1 MSAIS
6 VEVRVRS
13 RAWLWVVLGLFA
25 SVAFAQTN
33 LRKIGELELGVQGIS
48 ATVQPANPTIPKNTA
63 AGVRIV
69 VNTPSGAL
77 SSADVVKFLG
87 GNFEVHGE
95 LSGPGLAGTVTL
107 PFVDPN
113 GGAAPIVDPLLLPIP
128 PLSEAGDYTL
138 SNLRIV
144 VNGSPALDVS
154 PATIPVKVIDQVL
167 ITSVETRPLTLDE
180 IKAAGIVLDSSDFLG
195 FQFTIGLALQSNA
208 TTISFPVVFD
218 RKGVPIPQPLLP
230 PGPQSR
236 DQVPIPTIVPV
247 LLNLLDVNGNP
258 VAENDIKLPNGKPA
272 PVKIPSVLVIPGD
285 IGFLKQFFSAQLF
298 VANGA
303 PGGSGLVVHDVNGTI
318 NLPSGDDAVAG
329 TADDPLSLPN
339 TKDGPEPA
347 TKTVRG
353 VGADAKPGTAD
364 DVNILN
370 PGDQGQAEFI
380 LRGEKEGFHQISF
393 NIQGILEGLAT
404 GPVGVSGLA
413 QGGVLVRN
421 PFFDL
426 TFAVPAIVR
435 NGEQFK
441 VYVTVKNL
449 SQSIANAVNL
459 TIDSSRLSG
468 ATLLSD
474 PTQFINT
481 IAGGGATTLTY
492 VFKSRRTGQ
501 VVASYLHFDTT
512 DGSTGEL
519 KFTLGV
525 GERGIP
531 LSPDTL
537 VLPSSVENLPQSVI
551 DAAML
556 VLGEGWSI
564 ANAPNGTLPPNV
576 IRTNKS
582 VVTQKAL
589 ALAEAGLRAGLGQPM
604 QDALRD
610 LLADFYGGKPLDAGF
625 DQLLRSTQGGQN
637 FERAVGAALAGAVS
651 STGGALNFQNDLTSV
666 FASGPDFISFALAS
680 GTGAPPVGFTLTD
693 GNGNVARQ
701 LGSVTPL
708 PNDIPG
714 FGQVP
719 LSNMDAAPVLG
730 LLTTPAVFPYTL
742 QLTGTGS
749 GTVDLAISMPHGDG
763 NVIRGQISGVP
774 MTLGMRA
781 RVKLDSAQ
789 PDRLILELDTNNDG
803 SFATQ
808 QPLSTTTV
816 APQGPRFVSA
826 TIIGPETLPGASSL
840 GVQLALLFDRVVDA
854 TSAQLTTNY
863 QMPANA
869 IQKARS
875 QLSGRIVVAN
885 LQQPEGPYVPSS
897 VTVSG
902 IADARGAT
910 GIGGTVPLQTKIEDP
925 GAVVLGRVFNAD
937 GTPVSTAVVTY
948 STVPPADCA
957 AEADELPVGVS
968 SVPVSAD
975 GRYEFRYV
983 RQDSCGMPFQISTQ
997 DPNTGGLRQLS
1008 NFVRIPGQQLLMDIP
1023 ILGKGSVAGTVHD
1036 LSGNPVPAAAVV
1048 VLSQTDTQIG
1058 AQTTADGNGHYSV
1071 SGVTVGPVSVQAGK
1085 GNSIGRSAGSI
1096 TRAGNTATIDVT
1108 LDSGQLSVS
1117 GSLQKQENGVTT
1129 PVPNWPVVYSISDP
1143 IQGTIPVGVVNTD
1156 AAGNF
1161 SFSSVPTGNFTISS
1175 QLTANDRGS
1184 ITGFATANQNLTG
1197 QNITIVINTANQGT
1211 VTGKISMPDGSP
1223 AGGVVV
1229 LSGVTGV
1236 LSNADGTYTLPG
1248 LPVRSG
1254 SQTISAATR
1263 DGLRSGSTTVSIT
1276 VPGQTFANANIVLSG
1291 LGTAKFTVLDSSGRP
1306 VANQNVALLSGACPF
1321 ACGCDPKAT
1330 GPDGVVTF
1338 SGLPVGQVSAVAIS
1352 SSFDVSRAS
1361 ASIVADGTTGF
1372 GVLRFAGTGSVTGNV
1387 LAPDGAPVFGA
1398 DIALTSNVFDQDS
1411 CSLVQGLSQR
1421 ISTDL
1426 SGNFHFSNV
1435 RVGQIGVTASQIFF
1449 PTQVGAQGAISSA
1462 GQTVNFNLKLVN
1474 TISGVLSGTVFLPD
1488 GITPAGAGV
1497 EVTAN
1502 GPLPDVT
1509 VTTDANSHFKFAKI
1523 FPEGTYKVTARDPIS
1538 GGVVQDTLFLRAAQ
1552 DMAHDLR
1559 LKGRGTVTVQVVD
1572 GSNQPVD
1579 TAFVKLT
1586 ETNFPNSVQEDAVQP
1601 ANQGR
1606 VTFEQVFEGPFTI
1619 EVSDI
1624 VGRGGRTASILPNAG
1639 ATVNVVVQLTTTG
1652 TVRGHF
1658 LMPDS
1663 SPIPFGTVRL
1673 LANGRQI
1680 GQLTTD
1686 GNADPGAFSFTFVP
1700 AGPVRLE
1707 AQDPVTART
1716 GVAAGSIT
1724 TDGQILVLDV
1734 VAQGLGT
1741 VTGLVTLNGAPEPG
1755 ASVDV
1760 FSGSYHAT
1768 TLADA
1773 TGRYLISGVPEGHIT
1788 ANASLQNGFLAGTA
1802 SSTLVG
1808 DGSQLNLD
1816 VALRGSGSLSG
1827 QVLQA
1832 DGVTPAPASLVTV
1845 QVGGQGGGTQSV
1857 TTDPNGNF
1865 SFAIVP
1871 AGTASIAVTVLGSI
1885 DQAKSS
1891 IEILSGSTVQAA
1903 IRLNGIG
1910 SISGHTLDS
1919 LGNPVK
1925 GHISVSGTGAFPY
1938 SFVIDSSTDGSFS
1951 LPQVLAG
1958 TFTASLSVQ
1967 SAITLFGSTS
1977 SSVLPNQNTDITIQ
1991 VQPSGTVIGTV
2002 FRSDGV
2008 TPAAGA
2014 NVTLILDRGGSVVVQ
2029 SQTDGTFTAQGIPIG
2044 GFTVRVNDPVSTGQA
2059 LVQGASIAANGQ
2071 TFDLGRIVLNDS
2083 PLAVVSFD
2091 PADGATG
2098 EPTNQPIKIS
2108 FSNPL
2113 QSLSGISFTAN
2124 GSNLFLS
2131 GSLSTDGK
2139 LATFTGTLPDSSQI
2153 VVTVSSS
2160 VSDIFGRHPAQTTT
2174 ATFQT
2179 VDLKPP
2185 FVASIVPANGA
2196 IQVPATSTIAVNFSE
2211 PLAATTNLTGLVV
2224 VTGPSGVVSGS
2235 TVLATST
2242 LAVFT
2247 PASPLPTNASFT
2259 VTVNGAKD
2267 LSGNVQTTPFVST
2280 FATVDTIAP
2289 VLQVTFPANGAF
2301 ITSARP
2307 TISISTTDV
2316 VSGVNTASVTITLD
2330 GQQVATGTLTFTPA
2344 TNLTD
2349 GPHTLSV
2356 SVADRAGN
2364 VSSASTT
2371 FNVDTLPPSVPVISG
2386 VTENQV
2392 LSGLVS
2398 ISATAT
2404 DANGVNHIDVLLDNS
2419 VLFSLT
2425 GPAFQHTVNTALLS
2439 EGSHRISA
2447 RAIDNA
2453 GNTGPASAPIDV
2465 VINNQQLTVS
2475 ITSPAPTSRFR
2486 NSVTVAASASEPVQ
2500 KIDFTLG
2507 TQTFSVAALPFQ
2519 AIFDLSA
2526 VPEGN
2531 QTISVTATGFAGET
2545 AVSSVTIVVDRT
2557 PPAVNATLIAA
2568 FPPSN
2573 GISNV
2578 VGQSG
2583 ATEAG
2588 ALVRITNT
2596 VTSAQVTTTAATN
2609 GSFSVNISGAVGDLL
2624 SLTATDAVG
2633 NTSAA
2638 ITFSIRS
2645 VPPLPP
2651 VVQVQ
2656 PADGSVTV
2664 PTNVH
2669 VVVRFASTV
2678 SSSAVVSGTLK
2689 LLQGTTNVPGSVVLS
2704 ADGLSLTFTPNAT
2717 LAGLTLYT
2725 VAVQDVAGGQ
2735 TSPQF
2740 QSSFTTDVAK
2750 DLTAP
2755 TVLHI
2760 NPENGAT
2767 GVPIN
2772 SAVTALFSKQ
2782 MDPGSLTSTTFQL
2795 QDTLTSVFVAGI
2807 VQVNPDGR
2815 SASVVPTSPL
2825 PAGHRLNVFLRSG
2838 ITDSAGNLL
2847 SAVTFSFT
2855 TSFVNDT
2862 APPALVAVNPPDQSS
2877 GVATN
2882 TPITLQFSEPI
2893 SSVSAQNGIQLLV
2906 GGQPVTGSV
2915 SLSSGNSIATL
2926 VPTAALLPNTAYTV
2940 SVAASISDFAG
2951 NQISNARSTTFVTG
2965 AASDA
2970 VRPSVALVDPV
2981 NNAVGVGTNTV
2992 VRLQFSERINAIS
3005 VNSGT
3010 LQMTRNQDGVFL
3022 AASAITASADGL
3034 SATWSGPLA
3043 PSTQYQVRW
3052 VTNGIT
3058 DLAGQGINGG
3068 SSLFSTAQ
3076 GTDTVAPLLAAT
3088 SPANGASAVAVNTR
3102 VIVQFNEAM
3111 ETVGIGQPFT
3121 VTGGGTTVSGS
3132 VSANANRTALIFTP
3146 SSLLAPSTV
3155 YSVTVNGLQD
3165 LAGNAAATV
3174 AFSFTTGTS
3183 AVADTTRP
3191 SFVSINPPFASTNV
3205 ATVNGAVITF
3215 TPAGPLPGNTVINT
3229 FVNSTVLDLAGNP
3242 ANAFSGGFTTGAG
3255 TTDTAVPQV
3264 VSVSPQNGAIGIGP
3278 NAQVVLTFSEPL
3290 NANTVNNNTFA
3301 LLSNGVNLGAGV
3313 SRSGDNQTVV
3323 LSTGTLPAGSV
3334 VTVVATRDVQDLAGN
3349 HLVDFQSTFSTA
3361 AAVDTVHPFIASQR
3375 PGVGATNVGV
3385 NSTIVLY
3392 ANESLNAGTV
3402 AGALH
3407 VVQNGAVVA
3416 GTVQV
3421 GNNGQTIEFVPA
3433 GPFAGSALIEIT
3445 LDSTAQDLDGVALNT
3460 YQASFRTAADAA
3472 TVATGIV
3479 NSAPVN
3485 GTTGVPLNAVISVQM
3500 SRAVNITTVNGSSF
3514 AVRDNTTNVFIG
3526 GQTYAQSAD
3535 GTTVTFVPP
3544 GALTANR
3551 NYTVFFSQ
3559 FQAVRDVAGN
3569 AIGLL
3574 QFSFT
3579 TGTDTATVGPQVVLV
3594 SPPNG
3599 ASNIGVNANVR
3610 VRFNVPINPI
3620 TVNAAT
3626 IQIAN
3631 GTQVAVPETV
3641 FFSNNEQ
3648 DVVLVLHEPLPA
3660 NTQMT
3665 VTVSGVSDLAGN
3677 PVVPSVTHF
3686 TTTVAPDVAVPV
3698 AIALSPGSGFTNVG
3712 TNTAISVQLN
3722 EPVDFGAVNGSSFAV
3737 RDNATNVFI
3746 GGQSYTLSP
3755 DGTLVNFVAPG
3766 PLATGHSY
3774 TVFFSQF
3781 QGVTDYAGNA
3791 AGISQFSF
3799 TTSFTPDTTIP
3810 QVVGV
3815 SPADTTG
3822 QAPLNTQVVIAFN
3835 EPVQGSSIG
3844 QVTLSSGGG
3853 QVVVQRT
3860 LSNGNRTL
3868 TLTPVNP
3875 LSVNTVYTVRVAGV
3889 QDLGSNT
3896 LVAPVTTSF
3905 STGTEADLI
3914 RPSVVVVDPVNNAV
3928 GVGTNTVVR
3937 LQFSERIN
3945 AITATNS
3952 TLQILQNSTGT
3963 QIPVSVSVSADGLTA
3978 SLTAALSPSTQY
3990 QVRWVTNGITDL
4002 AGQGINGGSSLFTTA
4017 QGTDTV
4023 APLLAATSPANGA
4036 NAVAVNARVIVQFN
4050 EAMEAVGIGQPFTV
4064 TGGGTT
4070 VSGSVSANANRTALI
4085 FTPSSLL
4092 APSTVYSVTVNGL
4105 QDLAGNAA
4113 ATVAFSFT
4121 TGTSAVADT
4130 GEWSGDHVHAG
4141 RAVAG
4146 EHGD

>member
-1 MSAIS
+1 M
-6 VEVRVRS
+6 RS

-25 SVAFAQTN
+25 NVAFSQN

-77 SSADVVKFLG
+77 SSADVAKFLG
-87 GNFEVHGE
+87 GSFEVHGE

-107 PFVDPN
+107 PVVDPN
-113 GGAAPIVDPLLLPIP
+113 GGTPIVDPLLLPIP

-138 SNLRIV
+138 SNLRII

-230 PGPQSR
+230 PGPPTR

-247 LLNLLDVNGNP
+247 LLNLTDVNGNP
-258 VAENDIKLPNGKPA
+258 VGENALKLPNGNPA

-318 NLPSGDDAVAG
+318 NLPPGDDGVVG

-353 VGADAKPGTAD
+353 VGPDAKPGTAD

-404 GPVGVSGLA
+404 GPVTVNGLA

-449 SQSIANAVNL
+449 SQSVANAVSL

-474 PTQFINT
+474 PTQLINT
-481 IAGGGATTLTY
+481 IAGGSATTLTY
-492 VFKSRRTGQ
+492 TFKSLRTGQ

-564 ANAPNGTLPPNV
+564 ANAPNGTLPPKV

-610 LLADFYGGKPLDAGF
+610 LLADFYGGQPLDAGF

-637 FERAVGAALAGAVS
+637 FERAVGAALAAPVN

-666 FASGPDFISFALAS
+666 FASGPDFVSFAVAS
-680 GTGAPPVGFTLTD
+680 GTGAAPVGFTFTD
-693 GNGNVARQ
+693 GNGNVSQQ

-708 PNDIPG
+708 PTDVPG
-714 FGQVP
+714 FGHVP
-719 LSNMDAAPVLG
+719 LSNMDAAPILG
-730 LLTTPAVFPYTL
+730 LLTAPTVFPYTL
-742 QLTGTGS
+742 QLTGTGP

-763 NVIRGQISGVP
+763 NVIRGQIAGVAVTP
-774 MTLGMRA
+774 GLRA
-781 RVKLDSAQ
+781 RVRLDSTQ
-789 PDRLILELDTNNDG
+789 PDRLVLEIDTGRDG

-808 QPLSTTTV
+808 QPLSTTIVT
-816 APQGPRFVSA
+816 PQGPRFVSA

-840 GVQLALLFDRVVDA
+840 GVQMALLFDRVVDSTA
-854 TSAQLTTNY
+854 AQETSNY

-869 IQKARS
+869 VQKAKS

-902 IADARGAT
+902 IADARGAI
-910 GIGGTVPLQTKIEDP
+910 GAGGTVPLQTKIQDP

-937 GTPVSTAVVTY
+937 GTPVSSAIVTY
-948 STVPPADCA
+948 STVPPADCLT
-957 AEADELPVGVS
+957 ESDELPVGVAN
-968 SVPVSAD
+968 VQVSAD

-1008 NFVRIPGQQLLMDIP
+1008 NFVRIPGQQLIMDLP
-1023 ILGKGSVAGTVHD
+1023 ILGKGSVAGTVRD
-1036 LSGNPVPAAAVV
+1036 LLGNTVPGAAVV

-1058 AQTTADGNGHYSV
+1058 AQATADGNGHYSV

-1085 GNSIGRSAGSI
+1085 GNSIGRSAGNI
-1096 TRAGNTATIDVT
+1096 PRAGNTATIDVT
-1108 LDSGQLSVS
+1108 LDSGQLNVS
-1117 GSLQKQENGVTT
+1117 GLLQKQENGVTA
-1129 PVPNWPVVYSISDP
+1129 PVPNWPVVYEIADTFGS
-1143 IQGTIPVGVVNTD
+1143 IPVAVVNTD
-1156 AAGNF
+1156 ATGHF
-1161 SFSSVPTGNFTISS
+1161 TFTSVPTGNFTIAA
-1175 QLTANDRGS
+1175 QLTVNDRGS

-1197 QNITIVINTANQGT
+1197 ENITIVINTANQGT
-1211 VTGKISMPDGSP
+1211 VTGKVSLPDGSP
-1223 AGGVVV
+1223 AGGAVVF
-1229 LSGVTGV
+1229 GGFAGV
-1236 LSNADGTYTLPG
+1236 LSNADGTYVLPG
-1248 LPVRSG
+1248 QPVRSG
-1254 SQTISAATR
+1254 SQTISAQTR

-1276 VPGQTFANANIVLSG
+1276 LPGQTVPNANIVLSG
-1291 LGTAKFTVLDSSGRP
+1291 LGTAKFTVLDSSGKP
-1306 VANQNVALLSGACPF
+1306 VANQNVALISGSCPF

-1330 GPDGVVTF
+1330 GPDGVATF
-1338 SGLPVGQVSAVAIS
+1338 TGLPVGQVSAVAIS
-1352 SSFDVSRAS
+1352 SSFDVSSAS

-1372 GVLRFAGTGSVTGNV
+1372 GVMRFAGVGSVTGNV
-1387 LAPDGAPVFGA
+1387 LSPDGTPAFGA
-1398 DIALTSNVFDQDS
+1398 DIALTSNVFDHDT
-1411 CSLVQGLSQR
+1411 CSLVQSQSQR

-1435 RVGQIGVTASQIFF
+1435 HVGKVGVNASQVFF
-1449 PTQVGAQGAISSA
+1449 PTQVGAQGAISTA

-1488 GITPAGAGV
+1488 GITPAGAGI

-1509 VTTDANSHFKFAKI
+1509 VATDANSHFKFAKI
-1523 FPEGTYKVTARDPIS
+1523 FPEGTYKVTARDAVS
-1538 GGVVQDTLFLRAAQ
+1538 GGVVQDTLFLRAGQ
-1552 DMAHDLR
+1552 DMAHDMR

-1572 GSNQPVD
+1572 GSNHPVD

-1586 ETNFPNSVQEDAVQP
+1586 ETTFPNSVQEDAVQP
-1601 ANQGR
+1601 ANQGS
-1606 VTFEQVFEGPFTI
+1606 VTFTQVFEGPFTI
-1619 EVSDI
+1619 EASDI
-1624 VGRGGRTASILPNAG
+1624 VGRGGRTASILPNPG
-1639 ATVNVVVQLTTTG
+1639 DTVNVVVQLTTAG
-1652 TVRGHF
+1652 TVQGHF
-1658 LMPDS
+1658 LLPDS

-1686 GNADPGAFSFTFVP
+1686 GNSDPGAFSFTFVP

-1716 GVAAGSIT
+1716 GVAAGNIT

-1768 TLADA
+1768 TLVDA

-1832 DGVTPAPASLVTV
+1832 DGVTPAAASLVTV

-1865 SFAIVP
+1865 AFATVP
-1871 AGTASIAVTVLGSI
+1871 AGTASIFVTVLGSI
-1885 DQAKSS
+1885 DEAQSS
-1891 IEILSGSTVQAA
+1891 TEILSGSTVQTTV
-1903 IRLNGIG
+1903 RLNGIG
-1910 SISGHTLDS
+1910 SITGHTLDS

-1925 GHISVSGTGAFPY
+1925 GHVTVSGTGAFPY
-1938 SFVIDSSTDGSFS
+1938 SFVIDSSTDGSFA

-1958 TFTASLSVQ
+1958 TFTASLSVD
-1967 SAITLFGSTS
+1967 SAVTLFGSTS
-1977 SSVLPNQNTDITIQ
+1977 SSVLPKQNTDITIQ

-2008 TPAAGA
+2008 SPAAGA
-2014 NVTLILDRGGSVVVQ
+2014 TVTLTLDRGGAVVVQ
-2029 SQTDGTFTAQGIPIG
+2029 SQTDGTFTARGIPLG
-2044 GFTVRVNDPVSTGQA
+2044 GFTVRINDPVSTGQA
-2059 LVQGASIAANGQ
+2059 LVQGASITANGQ

-2098 EPTNQPIKIS
+2098 VPTNQPIRIA

-2113 QSLSGISFTAN
+2113 QSLAGISFTAN
-2124 GSNLFLS
+2124 GNNLFLT

-2160 VSDIFGRHPAQTTT
+2160 VSDVFGRHPAQTTT

-2179 VDLKPP
+2179 IDLQPP

-2196 IQVPATSTIAVNFSE
+2196 IQVPATSTVTVNFSE
-2211 PLAATTNLTGLVV
+2211 PLSATTNLTGLIVV
-2224 VTGPSGVVSGS
+2224 SGPSGVISGN
-2235 TVLATST
+2235 TLLATSKQ
-2242 LAVFT
+2242 AVFT
-2247 PASPLPTNASFT
+2247 PASPLPTNAIFT

-2267 LSGNVQTTPFVST
+2267 LSGNLQTVPFVSS
-2280 FATVDTIAP
+2280 FATVDTVAP
-2289 VLQVTFPANGAF
+2289 TVQVTFPANGAF
-2301 ITSARP
+2301 VSSARP
-2307 TISISTTDV
+2307 TISITTTDA
-2316 VSGVNTASVTITLD
+2316 VSGVNTASAIITLD
-2330 GQQVATGTLTFTPA
+2330 GQQVATGTLSFTPTA
-2344 TNLTD
+2344 NLAD

-2364 VSSASTT
+2364 VSSISTT
-2371 FNVDTLPPSVPVISG
+2371 FNVDTQPPSVPVISG
-2386 VTENQV
+2386 VTENQE
-2392 LSGLVS
+2392 LIGLVS

-2404 DANGVNHIDVLLDNS
+2404 DANGVNHVDLLLDNS
-2419 VLFSLT
+2419 VLFTLT
-2425 GPAFQHTVNTALLS
+2425 GPGFQHTVNTALLS
-2439 EGSHRISA
+2439 EGPHRISA
-2447 RAIDNA
+2447 RAVDNA
-2453 GNTGPASAPIDV
+2453 GNTGPTSAPIDV
-2465 VINNQQLTVS
+2465 IINNQQLTVG
-2475 ITSPAPTSRFR
+2475 ITSPAPTTRFK

-2500 KIDFTLG
+2500 RIDFTLG
-2507 TQTFSVAALPFQ
+2507 AQTFSAAAQPFQ
-2519 AIFDLSA
+2519 ATFDLST
-2526 VPEGN
+2526 VTEGN
-2531 QTISVTATGFAGET
+2531 QTITATAIGFAGET
-2545 AVSSVTIVVDRT
+2545 AVASVTIVVDRT

-2573 GISNV
+2573 GLSNV
-2578 VGQSG
+2578 VGQAG

-2596 VTSAQVTTTAATN
+2596 VNSAQVTTTAATN
-2609 GSFSVNISGAVGDLL
+2609 GSFNVNISGAVGDLL

-2689 LLQGTTNVPGSVVLS
+2689 LLQGTTNVPGTVVLS

-2717 LAGLTLYT
+2717 LAGLTVYT

-2735 TSPQF
+2735 SAPQF
-2740 QSSFTTDVAK
+2740 QSSFTTDVAR
-2750 DLTAP
+2750 DLTPP

-2760 NPENGAT
+2760 NPESNST

-2772 SAVTALFSKQ
+2772 SAITALFSKQ
-2782 MDPGSLTSTTFQL
+2782 MDPGSLTSATFQV
-2795 QDTLTSVFVAGI
+2795 QDAQTGLFVTGV

-2815 SASVVPTSPL
+2815 SASVVPSSPL
-2825 PAGHRLNVFLRSG
+2825 PAGHRFNVFLRSG

-2847 SAVTFSFT
+2847 NPVTFFFT

-2862 APPALVAVNPPDQSS
+2862 VPPTLIAVNPPDQLTN
-2877 GVATN
+2877 VATN
-2882 TPITLQFSEPI
+2882 AQIMLQFSEPI
-2893 SSVSAQNGIQLLV
+2893 SSVSAQNGIQLLA
-2906 GGQPVTGSV
+2906 GGQPVAGAV
-2915 SLSSGNSIATL
+2915 SLFNGNSTAIFA
-2926 VPTAALLPNTAYTV
+2926 PTATLLPNTSYTI
-2940 SVAASISDFAG
+2940 SVAGSVADFAG
-2951 NQISNARSTTFVTG
+2951 NLLANPRSTTFVTG
-2965 AASDA
+2965 TASDF
-2970 VRPSVALVDPV
+2970 VRPSVVTVDPG

-2992 VRLQFSERINAIS
+2992 VRLQFSERVNALTASNATVQIS
-3005 VNSGT
+3005 VNNTGVQLAVGVTVSG
-3010 LQMTRNQDGVFL
+3010 DGQF
-3022 AASAITASADGL
+3022 ANL
-3034 SATWSGPLA
+3034 SAALA
-3043 PSTQYQVRW
+3043 PSTLYRISW
-3052 VTNGIT
+3052 VNNGIT

-3068 SSLFSTAQ
+3068 SSVFTTAQ
-3076 GTDTVAPLLAAT
+3076 GVDTVAPLLAAT
-3088 SPANGASAVAVNTR
+3088 SPANGTTGVAVNAR
-3102 VIVQFNEAM
+3102 VAVQFNKAM
-3111 ETVGIGQPFT
+3111 ETVGIGQPF
-3121 VTGGGTTVSGS
+3121 VVAGGGTTVTGS
-3132 VSANANRTALIFTP
+3132 VSASGDRTTLVFTP
-3146 SSLLAPSTV
+3146 STLLAVNTV
-3155 YSVTVNGLQD
+3155 YTVTVNGLQD
-3165 LAGNAAATV
+3165 VAGNAAAGVT
-3174 AFSFTTGTS
+3174 FSFTTGTS

-3191 SFVSINPPFASTNV
+3191 S
-3205 ATVNGAVITF
+3205 VI
-3215 TPAGPLPGNTVINT
+3215 
-3229 FVNSTVLDLAGNP
+3229 
-3242 ANAFSGGFTTGAG
+3242 
-3255 TTDTAVPQV
+3255 
-3264 VSVSPQNGAIGIGP
+3264 
-3278 NAQVVLTFSEPL
+3278 
-3290 NANTVNNNTFA
+3290 
-3301 LLSNGVNLGAGV
+3301 
-3313 SRSGDNQTVV
+3313 
-3323 LSTGTLPAGSV
+3323 
-3334 VTVVATRDVQDLAGN
+3334 
-3349 HLVDFQSTFSTA
+3349 
-3361 AAVDTVHPFIASQR
+3361 
-3375 PGVGATNVGV
+3375 
-3385 NSTIVLY
+3385 
-3392 ANESLNAGTV
+3392 
-3402 AGALH
+3402 
-3407 VVQNGAVVA
+3407 
-3416 GTVQV
+3416 
-3421 GNNGQTIEFVPA
+3421 
-3433 GPFAGSALIEIT
+3433 
-3445 LDSTAQDLDGVALNT
+3445 
-3460 YQASFRTAADAA
+3460 
-3472 TVATGIV
+3472 
-3479 NSAPVN
+3479 
-3485 GTTGVPLNAVISVQM
+3485 
-3500 SRAVNITTVNGSSF
+3500 
-3514 AVRDNTTNVFIG
+3514 
-3526 GQTYAQSAD
+3526 
-3535 GTTVTFVPP
+3535 
-3544 GALTANR
+3544 
-3551 NYTVFFSQ
+3551 
-3559 FQAVRDVAGN
+3559 
-3569 AIGLL
+3569 
-3574 QFSFT
+3574 
-3579 TGTDTATVGPQVVLV
+3579 
-3594 SPPNG
+3594 
-3599 ASNIGVNANVR
+3599 
-3610 VRFNVPINPI
+3610 
-3620 TVNAAT
+3620 
-3626 IQIAN
+3626 
-3631 GTQVAVPETV
+3631 
-3641 FFSNNEQ
+3641 
-3648 DVVLVLHEPLPA
+3648 
-3660 NTQMT
+3660 
-3665 VTVSGVSDLAGN
+3665 
-3677 PVVPSVTHF
+3677 
-3686 TTTVAPDVAVPV
+3686 
-3698 AIALSPGSGFTNVG
+3698 
-3712 TNTAISVQLN
+3712 
-3722 EPVDFGAVNGSSFAV
+3722 
-3737 RDNATNVFI
+3737 
-3746 GGQSYTLSP
+3746 
-3755 DGTLVNFVAPG
+3755 
-3766 PLATGHSY
+3766 
-3774 TVFFSQF
+3774 
-3781 QGVTDYAGNA
+3781 
-3791 AGISQFSF
+3791 
-3799 TTSFTPDTTIP
+3799 
-3810 QVVGV
+3810 
-3815 SPADTTG
+3815 
-3822 QAPLNTQVVIAFN
+3822 
-3835 EPVQGSSIG
+3835 
-3844 QVTLSSGGG
+3844 
-3853 QVVVQRT
+3853 
-3860 LSNGNRTL
+3860 
-3868 TLTPVNP
+3868 
-3875 LSVNTVYTVRVAGV
+3875 
-3889 QDLGSNT
+3889 
-3896 LVAPVTTSF
+3896 
-3905 STGTEADLI
+3905 
-3914 RPSVVVVDPVNNAV
+3914 
-3928 GVGTNTVVR
+3928 
-3937 LQFSERIN
+3937 
-3945 AITATNS
+3945 
-3952 TLQILQNSTGT
+3952 
-3963 QIPVSVSVSADGLTA
+3963 
-3978 SLTAALSPSTQY
+3978 
-3990 QVRWVTNGITDL
+3990 
-4002 AGQGINGGSSLFTTA
+4002 
-4017 QGTDTV
+4017 
-4023 APLLAATSPANGA
+4023 
-4036 NAVAVNARVIVQFN
+4036 
-4050 EAMEAVGIGQPFTV
+4050 
-4064 TGGGTT
+4064 
-4070 VSGSVSANANRTALI
+4070 
-4085 FTPSSLL
+4085 
-4092 APSTVYSVTVNGL
+4092 
-4105 QDLAGNAA
+4105 
-4113 ATVAFSFT
+4113 
-4121 TGTSAVADT
+4121 
-4130 GEWSGDHVHAG
+4130 
-4141 RAVAG
+4141 
-4146 EHGD
+4146 